1 MKKILALLLALTLL
15 LSLCAC
21 TDKTPSDQIPDTT
34 PSDSTPDIPPST
46 GTGGAGDENTDPWSE
61 YQIITVAQALELCG
75 ESGNVTEERYYL
87 RGTVVSVDNATYG
100 AMTI

>member
-75 ESGNVTEERYYL
+75 ESVMSPRSAIIFVARWFPSTMPPM
-87 RGTVVSVDNATYG
+87 VP
-100 AMTI
+100 